1 MPAWGGEG
9 HYVSIYW
16 SRSSYTAKGRST
28 LVVVFVASRFS
39 RVLRAYTIPNWK
51 RISSESSRT
60 RTNPKSTHEGAG
72 VG

>member
-16 SRSSYTAKGRST
+16 SQSSYTAKGRT
-28 LVVVFVASRFS
+28 LVVVFVASRVS

-51 RISSESSRT
+51 RISSSRT